1 MVTGQPTVQDWLRLI
16 RGEFEELP
24 DLKLTQRQV
33 EELWGLESAV
43 AEALLDALVSA
54 GFLKRTRHGTY
65 VRGDAR

>member
-24 DLKLTQRQV
+24 DLQLTQRQV

-43 AEALLDALVSA
+43 AEALLGALVSA
-54 GFLKRTRHGTY
+54 GFLTRTRHGTY